1 MVIVSDQLLM
11 LSALSAA
18 LDEAAKTQ
26 HVTSSSETEAIN
38 LLKRNAPATL
48 ICTSSLKTGCSMN
61 LAKSAKAIEGISII
75 LIISSR
81 SDLGFSSKMLE
92 HCDAMIAEWDLDHND
107 QPLTKALEAISAK
120 SATYCSPSI
129 SSHLSSIQQQVAT
142 LTPREKGVLDLI
154 LAGFSNQDIADQLT
168 ISTSTAKSYSRDVLR
183 KLGVKNRHEAVLK
196 GIKLGLVGENQ

>member
-18 LDEAAKTQ
+18 LDTATETQ
-26 HVTSSSETEAIN
+26 YLASSSETEAVN
-38 LLKRNAPATL
+38 LLRRNTPATL

-61 LAKSAKAIEGISII
+61 LAKSAKEIEGISII
-75 LIISSR
+75 LIISSK
-81 SDLGFSSKMLE
+81 SDLGLSSKMLE
-92 HCDAMIAEWDLDHND
+92 YCDAMIAEWDLDHND
-107 QPLTKALEAISAK
+107 QPLTRAFEAISAK
-120 SATYCSPSI
+120 PATYCSPSI
-129 SSHLSSIQQQVAT
+129 NNYLSSIQQQVAT
-142 LTPREKGVLDLI
+142 LTPREKAVLDLI

-196 GIKLGLVGENQ
+196 GIKLGLVVENQ